1 MKQYK
6 KLKNKINELIEKIN
20 ELIRAS
26 NDRTVIMSSKINEVI
41 TSTNDTYAKIL
52 EMNDKISKWNCP
64 ISDKEVEM
72 LNMDIKAFTENEDI
86 CNPKYLFAIKD
97 LKEDKIVFSA
107 RGGAYKTLKN
117 AKLGIDKLVSKS
129 NGRKLKDDYKIIA
142 WKLMD

>member
-72 LNMDIKAFTENEDI
+72 LED
-86 CNPKYLFAIKD
+86 
-97 LKEDKIVFSA
+97 
-107 RGGAYKTLKN
+107 R
-117 AKLGIDKLVSKS
+117 KS
-129 NGRKLKDDYKIIA
+129 VV
-142 WKLMD
+142 